1 MSDSPTISMIT
12 LNMNVFSNLIK
23 KDYRIGFKKQ
33 KTKSNYLLVE
43 DIKYFILKDTSKLK
57 VNR

>member
-1 MSDSPTISMIT
+1 
-12 LNMNVFSNLIK
+12 MNEFSNLIK

-57 VNR
+57 VKGEEGGRG